1 MVEFEIFSLV
11 IMFELL
17 TIIPIKQYFEK
28 SQEEKKD
35 QNNIVNESSID
46 KEVIESL
53 FDQFSS
59 SVFVLNKDFT
69 IHNQNFKSKK
79 IYNLSL
85 IHI

>member
-1 MVEFEIFSLV
+1 MVEFKIFSLV

-59 SVFVLNKDFT
+59 SVFVLNKEFR
-69 IHNQNFKSKK
+69 QFSGQ
-79 IYNLSL
+79 
-85 IHI
+85 